1 MCPTIFSDRD
11 GNYIGFDNKI
21 YSLTASTQKAQYAN
35 FSDWDI
41 YRNTVQLQ
49 ALFEPARESDI
60 MQSLVNDAVQSGWLP
75 RWPAANDVTYVMG
88 GDSPAILLSSS
99 YAFGAHDFDLKTAL
113 KYMVKAGTE
122 PGIGPHGGSERPFLD
137 DYLKRGYVPID
148 KIDTAASVT
157 LEYANAD
164 FAVAQFAKHLGDNA
178 DYHLFLK
185 QSQNWTYL
193 FDPSTGW
200 IRPRLSDGTWIP
212 GFDADLSL
220 PKTKVSWDKPD
231 QEGFEEGNT
240 YQYTFMIPFDYP
252 TLYAAIGGDDKVIP
266 RLDKFFS
273 KLRCWGEP
281 CFNMENEPDFVTPYS
296 YVFAG
301 APWKTQDVVTRI
313 ANETFTTKPDGLPG
327 NDDLGAT
334 SGVYVWN
341 ALGFYPAVPGVGG
354 VVLGTPMFNK
364 ATVRLSGGRTLVVS
378 RQGSGFYVQKVTLDG
393 APYSSSWLPIDKLHF
408 GTTQLQFTTDSQP
421 NKARGSAIAD
431 RPPSFR

>member
-1 MCPTIFSDRD
+1 
-11 GNYIGFDNKI
+11 
-21 YSLTASTQKAQYAN
+21 
-35 FSDWDI
+35 
-41 YRNTVQLQ
+41 
-49 ALFEPARESDI
+49 
-60 MQSLVNDAVQSGWLP
+60 
-75 RWPAANDVTYVMG
+75 MG

-99 YAFGAHDFDLKTAL
+99 YAFGAHDFDAKTAL
-113 KYMVKAGTE
+113 RYMVKAGTQ
-122 PGIGPHGGSERPFLD
+122 PGIGPHGGSERPFLA
-137 DYLKRGYVPID
+137 DYLKLGYVPID

-164 FAVAQFAKHLGDNA
+164 FAVAQFAKNLGDNA

-200 IRPRLSDGTWIP
+200 IRPRLSNGTWMP

-220 PKTKVSWDKPD
+220 PKTKVVWDKTD

-240 YQYTFMIPFDYP
+240 YQYTFMLPFDYP
-252 TLYAAIGGDDKVIP
+252 TLYAAIGGDGKVIP

-313 ANETFTTKPDGLPG
+313 ANETFTTKP
-327 NDDLGAT
+327 
-334 SGVYVWN
+334 
-341 ALGFYPAVPGVGG
+341 
-354 VVLGTPMFNK
+354 
-364 ATVRLSGGRTLVVS
+364 
-378 RQGSGFYVQKVTLDG
+378 
-393 APYSSSWLPIDKLHF
+393 
-408 GTTQLQFTTDSQP
+408 
-421 NKARGSAIAD
+421 
-431 RPPSFR
+431 